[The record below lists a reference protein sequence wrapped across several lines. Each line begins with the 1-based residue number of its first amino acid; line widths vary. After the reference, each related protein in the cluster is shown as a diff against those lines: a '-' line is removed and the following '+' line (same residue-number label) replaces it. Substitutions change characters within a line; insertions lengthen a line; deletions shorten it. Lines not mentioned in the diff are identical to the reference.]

1 MGKKF
6 VEFFMKKII
15 QYDLPPPYLIFEPG
29 KFICAHAGMGLVK
42 VISKKNLGKKKVLVT
57 DGSTYAF
64 VPDPIIYHAY
74 YEMLPAN
81 KMNRRVCKKYTIAG
95 CTCDS
100 IDIIGSNRDFPQLEE
115 HDLIAI
121 MDCGAYSNVM
131 ASNFNTLK
139 RAPMVMIRED
149 GTVKLIRR
157 RDRYSEMFAP
167 ELDVLKMADPQEL
180 KKFYDISRLNLD
192 KLWGKA
198 KKK

>member
-1 MGKKF
+1 M
-6 VEFFMKKII
+6 
-15 QYDLPPPYLIFEPG
+15 
-29 KFICAHAGMGLVK
+29 
-42 VISKKNLGKKKVLVT
+42 ISKKNLGKRKVVIT

-81 KMNRRVCKKYTIAG
+81 KMNRRVSRRYTVAG

-100 IDIIGSNRDFPQLEE
+100 IDIIGSNREFPQLEE
-115 HDLIAI
+115 NDLIAI

-149 GTVKLIRR
+149 GSVKLIRR

-167 ELDVLKMADPQEL
+167 ELDGLKMADPNEL
-180 KKFYDISRLNLD
+180 KKFYDISRINLD
-192 KLWGKA
+192 KVWGKM
-198 KKK
+198 KRK